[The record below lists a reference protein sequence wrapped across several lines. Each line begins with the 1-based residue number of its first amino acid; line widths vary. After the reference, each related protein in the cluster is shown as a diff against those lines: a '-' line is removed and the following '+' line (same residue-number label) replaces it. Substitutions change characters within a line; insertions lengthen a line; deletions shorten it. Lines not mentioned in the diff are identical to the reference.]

1 MSALVNNISNLGRRI
16 DRGVFNPIGDKVGKF
31 DPAMGWVLKSDIQ
44 AQNAVAG
51 KPGNNRNFYGEG
63 PIAPPTA
70 PTQDT
75 AANASLQQQDLLRRR
90 RGVFANIFAGG
101 AAPAPTT
108 ATKSALGS

>member
-16 DRGVFNPIGDKVGKF
+16 DRGVMGPAGNVVGKF
-31 DPAMGWVLKSDIQ
+31 DPAMGQVLKADIS
-44 AQNAVAG
+44 AQNAVMG
-51 KPGNNRNFYGEG
+51 KPAPGRNYYGEASPPPPG
-63 PIAPPTA
+63 P

-75 AANASLQQQDLLRRR
+75 AANAALQQQDLLRRR

-108 ATKSALGS
+108 SSKSTLGT

>member
-1 MSALVNNISNLGRRI
+1 MSGIVNSITNAGRRWDKGI
-16 DRGVFNPIGDKVGKF
+16 IGGPIGKIDPLARVISKADVGT
-31 DPAMGWVLKSDIQ
+31 
-44 AQNAVAG
+44 QNAVLG
-51 KPGNNRNFYGEG
+51 KPGNNRNYYGEG

-75 AANASLQQQDLLRRR
+75 AANAALQQQDMLRRR

-101 AAPAPTT
+101 AAPTPAT

>member
-1 MSALVNNISNLGRRI
+1 MGGIVNSITNLGRRQDFGI
-16 DRGVFNPIGDKVGKF
+16 INGPIGKIDPLAKIISKADVGT
-31 DPAMGWVLKSDIQ
+31 
-44 AQNAVAG
+44 QNAVLG
-51 KPGNNRNFYGEG
+51 KPGNNRSYYGEG

-101 AAPAPTT
+101 AAPAPAT
-108 ATKSALGS
+108 ATKSTLGS